1 MEKIM
6 IVNGSPRAP
15 KSNSKKYAQIFSEVS
30 ASETQYFNISKTNHV
45 ELSRAMGDFTH
56 VLLVFPLYADG
67 IPVTLLNFLKSV
79 EKNPPLKKPAISV
92 MVNCGFLEPAQNN
105 IALQIVQLFCK
116 ENGFSFGSA
125 LKIASGEAILST
137 TFRFLVR
144 RKIKRLASSIEQG
157 NHQTFEVTMPLPKSI
172 FLRASTSYWENYG
185 KKNGVTKEQMSTM
198 EIEA

>member
-1 MEKIM
+1 
-6 IVNGSPRAP
+6 
-15 KSNSKKYAQIFSEVS
+15 
-30 ASETQYFNISKTNHV
+30 
-45 ELSRAMGDFTH
+45 MGDFTH